1 MNISKC
7 KTCVFYEP
15 FFNSCNL
22 NQGGI
27 YLGEG
32 DFDVIPTDIKY
43 VITSECEYQKK
54 AVIKYDIQI

>member
-1 MNISKC
+1 MNRRKC

-22 NQGGI
+22 CQDEI

-32 DFDVIPTDIKY
+32 DFEVIPTDIKY
-43 VITSECEYQKK
+43 VSKSECEYIKK
-54 AVIKYDIQI
+54 GVA